1 MNKQTIPVQHP
12 ANVSTTTISS
22 QGSNTQPQLDADKT
36 FLARNIVIKP
46 DSIQMEVALEGRWQ
60 PVRLSS
66 EANIDQVLKLPEA
79 QLKLDAT
86 GTVLTLV
93 TPEAKLSLK
102 SAQSLLSLLGVLKGF
117 GDHSAIQTDAQIKQ
131 TPHSQLALPK
141 LGVNVPIP
149 PSIGNL
155 LQQESKLVASLSA
168 KSDKVLMQ
176 VFNMFGDKLHQM
188 PVAKKAIAKLVSQLS
203 QQTSNYLQ
211 LTQNK
216 GTLKL
221 GRHQH
226 DITQIQTPTPTELKQ
241 LQKQVWHGAKL
252 STAPDGIEVAI
263 ATKSTKIKLATSL
276 KSILPKLDT
285 HAFQTQLKE
294 ATQSYKEQTLKYD
307 KPLFNVSLADIK
319 QTVKQALQAITQT
332 PFFNRTAQQDT
343 NRANQHPA
351 QQIPS
356 ITATAKTY
364 LHQPLYTS
372 AALRPAS
379 LALMT
384 LSEGIKQN
392 FSGLDSQNQSA
403 MHKQGLVSAKNQA
416 LQSPFGGANATE
428 QQKAKSITPDN
439 NKPNSFAL
447 QGDNKQSVSTTKTQ
461 ATPPVNALQSAQ
473 SSAAKIPFEMRLQLI
488 QQVLSAALPKNNGPI
503 TAEQL
508 SMTQTKL
515 ATQMQLTDVIPLRG
529 AQKSQNA
536 APASLPLAHIL
547 SKPLREA
554 ALTQT
559 QTPDLKDP
567 ALLSEKISEK
577 MSFKSSQS
585 VDLTRL
591 VHQAFSRLMDEGKAT
606 PDMVSQDLFSRLPNI
621 ATPLNTS
628 VPMTSF
634 TQALDKLLVTLL
646 GTQLSSQ
653 NEAQLPKNVSQEQRI
668 ASMVETLFPGNKL
681 QQPKQFIQ
689 AVNLSAQQN
698 LVEELSFI
706 QNAMSPTNQ
715 TQALGQK
722 FDSESQLLINL
733 FLPMKT
739 PPECRQSELQIGNY
753 KKPAKAGLPEK
764 QVWFVR
770 LNFDYEALGQ
780 LSVQAEL
787 MDKAVD
793 CEIVGDSPS
802 VCQLAEPHLDA
813 LRSKLAAHGLQV
825 GDIALREDA
834 VQVKQFY
841 DKHAIVNIKV

>member
-12 ANVSTTTISS
+12 ANVSPTTLSS
-22 QGSNTQPQLDADKT
+22 QGSNNQPQLEADKT

-66 EANIDQVLKLPEA
+66 EANVDQVLKLPEA

-86 GTVLTLV
+86 GTVLTLA

-117 GDHSAIQTDAQIKQ
+117 GDHSAIQTDSHVKQ
-131 TPHSQLALPK
+131 SPSSQLTLPK
-141 LGVNVPIP
+141 LGINVPIP
-149 PSIGNL
+149 VSIATL

-168 KSDKVLMQ
+168 KNDKILMQ

-188 PVAKKAIAKLVSQLS
+188 PVAKKAIAQLVSQLS
-203 QQTSNYLQ
+203 QQASNYVQ
-211 LTQNK
+211 LAQNK

-226 DITQIQTPTPTELKQ
+226 DIAHIQTSTPIELKQ

-252 STAPDGIEVAI
+252 SPHQDGIEVAI
-263 ATKSTKIKLATSL
+263 ASKSTKVKLATSL

-285 HAFQTQLKE
+285 QVFQTQLKQ
-294 ATQSYKEQTLKYD
+294 AIQSYQEQTLQYD

-332 PFFNRTAQQDT
+332 PFFNRAASQATTQAHRQLNQQV
-343 NRANQHPA
+343 PA
-351 QQIPS
+351 IAS
-356 ITATAKTY
+356 TVKNY
-364 LHQPLYTS
+364 LHQPLITP
-372 AALRPAS
+372 AAVRPNN
-379 LALMT
+379 LALMA
-384 LSEGIKQN
+384 LSDGIKQN
-392 FSGLDSQNQSA
+392 FAGLDKPVNLHGSQTQQGNTKTVLTTAKDSQKPPVIHLKGDGASA
-403 MHKQGLVSAKNQA
+403 NKT
-416 LQSPFGGANATE
+416 QSPPRQPMSANT
-428 QQKAKSITPDN
+428 
-439 NKPNSFAL
+439 L
-447 QGDNKQSVSTTKTQ
+447 VTTQ
-461 ATPPVNALQSAQ
+461 ISG
-473 SSAAKIPFEMRLQLI
+473 AKIPFEMRLQLI
-488 QQVLSAALPKNNGPI
+488 QQVLAAALPKSDELI
-503 TAEQL
+503 ASKQL
-508 SMTQTKL
+508 GMTQTKL
-515 ATQMQLTDVIPLRG
+515 AAQTQITDMIPLRG
-529 AQKSQNA
+529 AQKSPST
-536 APASLPLAHIL
+536 APASLPLTHIL
-547 SKPLREA
+547 NKPLRA
-554 ALTQT
+554 ASLQ
-559 QTPDLKDP
+559 QEQPPDPKDP

-577 MSFKSSQS
+577 MTFKSGDS

-606 PDMVSQDLFSRLPNI
+606 PEIVSQDLFSRLPSI

-634 TQALDKLLVTLL
+634 TQALDKLIVALM

-653 NEAQLPKNVSQEQRI
+653 HESLLPKNVSQEQRV

-698 LVEELSFI
+698 LVEELGFI
-706 QNAMSPTNQ
+706 QNAMSVNNQ
-715 TQALGQK
+715 AQALGQK

-739 PPECRQSELQIGNY
+739 PPECRQSELQIGKY
-753 KKPAKAGLPEK
+753 KKPTKAGLPEK

>member
-12 ANVSTTTISS
+12 ANVSPTTLSS
-22 QGSNTQPQLDADKT
+22 QGSNNQPQLEADKT

-66 EANIDQVLKLPEA
+66 EASVDQVLKLPEA

-86 GTVLTLV
+86 GTVLTLA

-117 GDHSAIQTDAQIKQ
+117 GDHSAIQTDAHIKLA
-131 TPHSQLALPK
+131 PNSQLALPK

-149 PSIGNL
+149 PSIGSL

-168 KSDKVLMQ
+168 KSDKILMQ

-188 PVAKKAIAKLVSQLS
+188 PVAKKAIAQLVSQLS
-203 QQTSNYLQ
+203 QQVPNFVQ
-211 LTQNK
+211 LAQSK

-226 DITQIQTPTPTELKQ
+226 DIAHIQTSTPAELKQ

-252 STAPDGIEVAI
+252 SPQQDGIEVAI
-263 ATKSTKIKLATSL
+263 ASKSTKVKLTTSL

-285 HAFQTQLKE
+285 HVFQTHLKE
-294 ATQSYKEQTLKYD
+294 ASQSYQEQTLKYD

-332 PFFNRTAQQDT
+332 PFFNRAATQATTQT
-343 NRANQHPA
+343 HIPLN

-356 ITATAKTY
+356 IAPSIKSY
-364 LHQPLYTS
+364 LHQPLITL
-372 AALRPAS
+372 AAVRPTNQ
-379 LALMT
+379 ALMA
-384 LSEGIKQN
+384 LSDGIKQN
-392 FSGLDSQNQSA
+392 FAGLDKPVSQPAS
-403 MHKQGLVSAKNQA
+403 
-416 LQSPFGGANATE
+416 QSP
-428 QQKAKSITPDN
+428 
-439 NKPNSFAL
+439 
-447 QGDNKQSVSTTKTQ
+447 
-461 ATPPVNALQSAQ
+461 Q
-473 SSAAKIPFEMRLQLI
+473 SSAATKGSITSVVDAPKPPNTAPIHDGVSTKKMPSHQAQPMSPNSGLANQNSGAKMPFEMRLQLI
-488 QQVLSAALPKNNGPI
+488 QQVLSAALPKNDAPI
-503 TAEQL
+503 ASKL
-508 SMTQTKL
+508 LGVTQTKL
-515 ATQMQLTDVIPLRG
+515 AAQAQLADVIPLRH
-529 AQKSQNA
+529 AQKSQST

-547 SKPLREA
+547 NKPLRVA
-554 ALTQT
+554 SLLQDKL
-559 QTPDLKDP
+559 PDPKDP

-577 MSFKSSQS
+577 MTFKNGDS

-606 PDMVSQDLFSRLPNI
+606 PEAVSQDLFSRLPSI

-634 TQALDKLLVTLL
+634 TQALDKLLVALL

-653 NEAQLPKNVSQEQRI
+653 HESQLPKNISQEQRV

-698 LVEELSFI
+698 LVEELGFI
-706 QNAMSPTNQ
+706 QNAMSVNNQ
-715 TQALGQK
+715 AQALGQK

-739 PPECRQSELQIGNY
+739 PPECRQSELQIGKY

-787 MDKAVD
+787 MDKAID